1 MPRERA
7 NTAVVP
13 TCTLL
18 LLFLFF
24 SPKVLSSISCIAFT
38 QQHTHS
44 YTHQRLAADMCIHT
58 APGTNINKDAG
69 AGAPDGTRHP
79 DEESCDVS
87 RRKGR
92 QEASSMRAENVFE
105 CILSFYT
112 VRWLFPSLRSKGWRC
127 PDSLSPGSL
136 DCCRS
141 HGGGGRV
148 MLRCPLR
155 RACNI

>member
-1 MPRERA
+1 MYVCRERERI
-7 NTAVVP
+7 
-13 TCTLL
+13 LL
-18 LLFLFF
+18 LYLPARSCSCSCSSVRRSCPRSAALHSRSNTHIVTHIRG
-24 SPKVLSSISCIAFT
+24 SPQTCAYI
-38 QQHTHS
+38 QHRARTS
-44 YTHQRLAADMCIHT
+44 T
-58 APGTNINKDAG
+58 KDAG

-141 HGGGGRV
+141 QGGGGG
-148 MLRCPLR
+148 
-155 RACNI
+155 